1 LLIQNSHSSDEK
13 YTAAA
18 SNLVDYVLGKNPTDY
33 SFVTGHGVK
42 TPMDPHHRQSYADSV
57 TAPIPGFVV
66 GGPQPGMQDNCSY
79 PSSLAA
85 RTYLDDWCSYS
96 TNEVTI
102 NWNAP
107 FVFAT
112 AALLS
117 QD

>member
-1 LLIQNSHSSDEK
+1 
-13 YTAAA
+13 
-18 SNLVDYVLGKNPTDY
+18 
-33 SFVTGHGVK
+33 
-42 TPMDPHHRQSYADSV
+42 
-57 TAPIPGFVV
+57 
-66 GGPQPGMQDNCSY
+66 MQDNCSY